1 MGQWT
6 GQFWHRGRGAIALLA
21 LALTARALLADGAWA
36 QEAGAALPD
45 VPPIPVPS
53 GQEVRFIETISDA
66 QGPMGLTLRFRFLA
80 PQIGGTDPIE
90 AEVALADMEA
100 LCNGFA
106 IERLPTLGPQPAQIV
121 ISLADR
127 VIPFGEVDEEAV
139 QYFEAYSVQ
148 DGACVWELY

>member
-1 MGQWT
+1 MGQRT
-6 GQFWHRGRGAIALLA
+6 GQIGRRGRGAIASLA
-21 LALTARALLADGAWA
+21 LVLTARALLAEGA
-36 QEAGAALPD
+36 GVVLSD

-80 PQIGGTDPIE
+80 PQIGGTDPIG
-90 AEVALADMEA
+90 AEVALTDMEA
-100 LCNGFA
+100 LCNEFA

-139 QYFEAYSVQ
+139 QYFEAYSVE